1 MNNCMSEMNYV
12 IKQLSLN
19 FWFETLQLQNDYLIE
34 KTMLERKISFPLLK
48 GFSVQIFWVIEVKN
62 NLGKHENY

>member
-48 GFSVQIFWVIEVKN
+48 GFSVQTFWVIEVKN